1 MNPLRH
7 LTEKPWIASD
17 GVAGEALD
25 ERSLAVVAG
34 RNVLKIFFAVITVLF
49 LLLTI
54 AYGERM
60 TWEDW
65 RPLPESNLL
74 WFNTLALVLS
84 SAAMQWAVYSVNRD
98 RMADV
103 KLGIASG
110 GLTAMVFLAGQ
121 LLAWKQLMEMGYF
134 EATNPAIAFFVL
146 ITALHG
152 LHILGGLAALGRV
165 ALQLYQGR
173 GPDDVRL
180 GVELCTRYWHFLLL
194 VWLVLFGLLFS
205 GNNNL
210 ATLLALCGLR

>member
-1 MNPLRH
+1 MNPLRA
-7 LTEKPWIASD
+7 LTEKPWVASD
-17 GVAGEALD
+17 AVTGEVLD
-25 ERSLAVVAG
+25 GRSLAVVAG

-74 WFNTLALVLS
+74 WFNTMALVLS
-84 SAAMQWAVYSVNRD
+84 SVAMQWAVYSLNRD
-98 RMADV
+98 RMTDV
-103 KLGIASG
+103 KLGVACG
-110 GLTAMVFLAGQ
+110 GLTAIVFLAGQ

-134 EATNPAIAFFVL
+134 RATNPAIAFFVL

-152 LHILGGLAALGRV
+152 LHILGGLV
-165 ALQLYQGR
+165 ALMRVVAQLFR
-173 GPDDVRL
+173 RRSAVEVRL
-180 GVELCTRYWHFLLL
+180 GLELCTRYWHFLLV

-210 ATLLALCGLR
+210 ASLLALCGLR